1 MPVACRTLP
10 QLACSPISMG
20 FQEKGGDKSDLLDQ
34 LYPIPLSESTG
45 VVSLPGP
52 TEASARA
59 LLNVLLH
66 NRENYHIFFND
77 KEYHKY
83 VGFSH
88 DSSLAS
94 VSDILL

>member
-1 MPVACRTLP
+1 
-10 QLACSPISMG
+10 MG
-20 FQEKGGDKSDLLDQ
+20 SQEKGRDKSDLLDQ
-34 LYPIPLSESTG
+34 LYPVPLSTG

-77 KEYHKY
+77 KGFHKY

-88 DSSLAS
+88 DSSQAP

>member
-1 MPVACRTLP
+1 
-10 QLACSPISMG
+10 MG
-20 FQEKGGDKSDLLDQ
+20 SQEKGRDKSDLLDQ
-34 LYPIPLSESTG
+34 LYPVPLSTG

-77 KEYHKY
+77 KGYHKY
-83 VGFSH
+83 VGFSRE
-88 DSSLAS
+88 
-94 VSDILL
+94 